1 MNIKLVFDAEFLNG
15 IKARLSCNKTM
26 GNGMDNRYIA
36 DGIVCAVSGERHD
49 SRSFERR
56 PRSRERSYAPPAER
70 QMPVG
75 DRIDRDRSE
84 RTQRQVEKLEQ
95 MEVAIDRKLE
105 QIQRYERKYEE
116 TMRDEKYG

>member
-1 MNIKLVFDAEFLNG
+1 MNVELVLDDELFSEIKTMFSF
-15 IKARLSCNKTM
+15 NKIM
-26 GNGMDNRYIA
+26 GNGMDNCCIA

-49 SRSFERR
+49 SRSYERR
-56 PRSRERSYAPPAER
+56 PRSRERSYAQPAER
-70 QMPVG
+70 PMPVG

>member
-1 MNIKLVFDAEFLNG
+1 M
-15 IKARLSCNKTM
+15 
-26 GNGMDNRYIA
+26 
-36 DGIVCAVSGERHD
+36 ERG
-49 SRSFERR
+49 FERR
-56 PRSRERSYAPPAER
+56 SRSRERSYQHQQVER
-70 QMPVG
+70 PIPVG